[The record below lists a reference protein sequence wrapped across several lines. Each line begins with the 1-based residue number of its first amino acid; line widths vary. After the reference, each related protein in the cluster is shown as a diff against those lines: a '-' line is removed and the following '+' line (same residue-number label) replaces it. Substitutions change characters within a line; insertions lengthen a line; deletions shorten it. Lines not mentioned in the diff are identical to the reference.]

1 MTEPGRKGAAGSA
14 GSPSL
19 EPAAPPPAP
28 THLPD
33 RELRLIGTPFRRV
46 DGWSKV
52 TGATRFAD
60 DLSFP
65 RMCFIKLVRSTVPHA
80 RLRGVDCSL
89 ALAMPGVLAV
99 LTGADMPVTFGIL
112 PVSQDE
118 HPLALDVVRHVGD
131 PIAAVAAIS
140 EDIAHEAALAVRVD
154 YDLLPTISSVEEAIA
169 IEEPQIHDYADRGNL
184 HKVVSMEFGAVEAG
198 LAAADHLFEDT
209 FFYDGNTHLPME
221 QHCTVALPEDEG
233 RVTVWSST
241 QTPHYLHRALS
252 KVLGLPG
259 SRIRVIATP
268 NGGGFGGKS
277 DPFGHEIVAA
287 KMALTLGRPAK
298 ITLTREEVFYC
309 HRGRHPVLMR
319 MRTGVRSDGTLTA
332 QHLETTLDGG
342 AYGSYGVASTYYTG
356 ALQTVTYKLPAYRFD
371 SIRAFTNKPACGPK
385 RGHGTPQPRFGW
397 EVQLDKIAVQLG
409 MNPADLRLR
418 IVEEPDTIT
427 ANWLQIGTIGLARCI
442 AAVVAGSQFRERWG
456 RLPAGRGLGLA
467 CGSYLCG
474 AGLPIYWNHMPQ
486 SGVQLKLDRSGG
498 VAVFCGETEIGQGSD
513 SVLAV
518 IVAEVLGLEL
528 ADIRLCV
535 ADTDLTP
542 VDLGSYSSRVTLMM
556 GHAARE
562 AAERARELVARAVAQ
577 QLDVPLERLVFSER
591 RVFDVADSGKGLAW
605 EEAVIA
611 AEARF
616 GTLGTTGSYIPP
628 RSPGKY
634 RGAGV
639 GPSPAYSY
647 SAAVVEVEVD
657 STTGIWKP
665 VQVWIAHDIGR
676 SINPALVMGQ
686 VEGSVYMG
694 LGEAMMEESAFRR
707 LPKSRSH
714 ALVHKFPSM
723 LEYKSLTFEEMP
735 PVTTYLIEEPEPN
748 GPFGAKEVGQGPL
761 LPMMPACANAIFDA
775 VGVRVDQVPIH
786 PHMILKA
793 LESKA
798 RGKAARYGPAGFP
811 TVDFG
816 FTLKVP
822 TPAERGDGK
831 ATNEAEFKLATGRK
845 SKAGTMTERD
855 DALKSGNVEALTT
868 ELKGKKGH

>member
-1 MTEPGRKGAAGSA
+1 MAEPGRRRGSA
-14 GSPSL
+14 SPAVPARD
-19 EPAAPPPAP
+19 PAAPQA
-28 THLPD
+28 LPD
-33 RELRLIGTPFRRV
+33 RELKLIGTPFRRV
-46 DGWSKV
+46 DGWAKV

-60 DLSFP
+60 DLAFP

-80 RLRGVDCSL
+80 RLLAVDAST

-99 LTGADMPVTFGIL
+99 LTGADLPVTFGIL

-131 PIAAVAAIS
+131 PIAAVAATS
-140 EDIAHEAALAVRVD
+140 EDLAHEAVLAVRVD

-169 IEEPQIHDYADRGNL
+169 IAEPQIHDYADRGNL
-184 HKVVSMEFGAVEAG
+184 HKVVSMEFGAVDAG
-198 LAAADHLFEDT
+198 LAAADHVFEDT

-221 QHCTVALPEDEG
+221 QHCTVAVPEDHG

-319 MRTGVRSDGTLTA
+319 MKTGVKNDGTLTA

-342 AYGSYGVASTYYTG
+342 AYGSYGVASLYYTG

-397 EVQLDKIAVQLG
+397 EVQLDKIAVALG
-409 MNPADLRLR
+409 LNPADLRLK

-427 ANWLQIGTIGLARCI
+427 ANWLKIGTIGLARCI
-442 AAVVAGSQFRERWG
+442 AAVVAGSRYRELWG
-456 RLPAGRGLGLA
+456 KLPEGRGLGLA

-498 VAVFCGETEIGQGSD
+498 VAVFCGATEIGQGSD
-513 SVLAV
+513 SVLAA
-518 IVAEVLGLEL
+518 IVAEVLGLDL
-528 ADIRLCV
+528 ADIQLCV
-535 ADTDLTP
+535 ADTGLTP

-562 AAERARELVARAVAQ
+562 AAERARELVARAVALH
-577 QLDVPLERLVFSER
+577 LDLALERLVFSER
-591 RVFDVADSGKGLAW
+591 RVFDASDPSKGLDW

-616 GTLGTTGSYIPP
+616 GTLGTTGSYTPP

-657 STTGIWKP
+657 AASGIWKP
-665 VQVWIAHDIGR
+665 VQVWMAHDIGR
-676 SINPALVMGQ
+676 SINPALVLGQ

-707 LPKSRSH
+707 LPKARSH
-714 ALVHKFPSM
+714 ALVHKFPSL

-775 VGVRVDQVPIH
+775 VGVRVDQIPIH
-786 PHMILKA
+786 PHMVLKA
-793 LESKA
+793 IAAKA
-798 RGKAARYGPAGFP
+798 RGKEPRYGPAGFP
-811 TVDFG
+811 EIDFG

-822 TPAERGDGK
+822 TPAGGGDGK
-831 ATNEAEFKLATGRK
+831 ATNEAEWKLATGGK

-855 DALKSGNVEALTT
+855 EALKAGSVQALTT
-868 ELKGKKGH
+868 ELKGKKGD